1 MGINPLSDTVVN
13 QFIKTYKEDYQF
25 SNIYEYTEEDMLRF
39 DYVKNKLQRFL
50 QWEWNYGNSPKFI
63 KKMSKSFS
71 WGSVNL
77 SFECEKGRITVKDLK
92 IISPSPILTDTG
104 FTLEELS
111 IDWIQ
116 GKLYRYEDLMAY
128 PESLTHH
135 REFMEIIS
143 WIVSD
148 I

>member
-1 MGINPLSDTVVN
+1 
-13 QFIKTYKEDYQF
+13 
-25 SNIYEYTEEDMLRF
+25 
-39 DYVKNKLQRFL
+39 
-50 QWEWNYGNSPKFI
+50 
-63 KKMSKSFS
+63 
-71 WGSVNL
+71 
-77 SFECEKGRITVKDLK
+77 VKDLK
-92 IISPSPILTDTG
+92 ILSPSPILTDTG

-143 WIVSD
+143 WVVSD
-148 I
+148 V